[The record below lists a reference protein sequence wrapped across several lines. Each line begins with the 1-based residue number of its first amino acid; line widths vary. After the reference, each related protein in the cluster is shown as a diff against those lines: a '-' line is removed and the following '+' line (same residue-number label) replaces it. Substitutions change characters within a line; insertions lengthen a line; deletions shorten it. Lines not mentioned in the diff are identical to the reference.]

1 VLFLAAA
8 AVALGIATATPKT
21 FMALSLA
28 LWYLAL
34 NAKGH
39 TPALDYGGW
48 WASAPPRVQ
57 AGWSAATILAAG
69 LALVAQRSRLARE
82 D

>member
-1 VLFLAAA
+1 M
-8 AVALGIATATPKT
+8 AVSLG
-21 FMALSLA
+21 

-48 WASAPPRVQ
+48 WASATPRVQ
-57 AGWSAATILAAG
+57 AGWAAATLLAAA
-69 LALVAQRSRLARE
+69 LAFVAQRVRLARE